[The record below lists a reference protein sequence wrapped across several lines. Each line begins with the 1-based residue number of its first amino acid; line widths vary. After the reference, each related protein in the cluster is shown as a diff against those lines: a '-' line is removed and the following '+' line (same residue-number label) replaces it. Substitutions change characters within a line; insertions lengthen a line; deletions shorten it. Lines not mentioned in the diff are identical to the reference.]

1 MEAGGMGRRCHMA
14 GWQARRAAVVNA
26 RQARRAAVVNAR
38 CLSGRP
44 RECARG
50 AVTSPRSGAKGLQCW
65 EKDTIDDNQEKKQG
79 EWC

>member
-14 GWQARRAAVVNA
+14 GW
-26 RQARRAAVVNAR
+26 QARRAAVVNAR